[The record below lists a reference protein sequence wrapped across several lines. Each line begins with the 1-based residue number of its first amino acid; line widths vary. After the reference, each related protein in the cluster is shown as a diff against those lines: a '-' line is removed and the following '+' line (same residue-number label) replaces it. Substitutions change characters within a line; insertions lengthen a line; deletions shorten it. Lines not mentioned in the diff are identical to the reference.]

1 MPPLTSEGWE
11 KLFQLAGSEPVSY
24 AKDAVIMQDGEA
36 HEFVYRLQQGS
47 VRVEKGDPRFS
58 ASRTAVVNILS
69 PGVTFGEMSF
79 LDGAPACAT
88 CVADSDDVSVVR
100 LSRAALEGVLEAEAN
115 LGRDFFCQMAIEV
128 THRLQKVSTAIAET
142 GEAPRGLTQPADAA
156 LPISAKKLLKV
167 RHRLGVPDTETMA
180 FMCAATMVNPSKRRL
195 HGTMYVFETL
205 VGFVHKMFGIKQ
217 QESVPYRHVS
227 EVLRETFT
235 LKREDGGIELVL
247 SVPNRSYLFYPAAVD
262 DAFDAI
268 HRCRDQFVAKQS
280 RQAPAPVP
288 SPRFEQD
295 PHSEAAQALGE
306 ESSAVFLK
314 EATTLSSG
322 SSRSERST
330 PRAALRAD
338 SFGGLALA
346 KVVSTATLERYRPGD
361 VIIAEGSQP
370 ATLFNLA
377 RGRVS
382 VEVPRLDAVTG
393 LTQSA
398 KILTL
403 YEGAMFGEMSFL
415 SGGKACATVVAEVE
429 SEVWQIRA
437 PAVESSLASLPLNEQ
452 AVFYKH
458 LGGYL
463 SARVRQLT
471 AMVGENYA
479 ARSGEVSLEE
489 VLSNAV
495 FFSLFTRWLASSG
508 MANKTVLHF
517 LTDIK
522 EFLATPA
529 NDSLRR
535 AARDV
540 HAKYFATAERAAAL
554 GVSESA
560 AADIRS
566 LVASDTLPPRD
577 LFGTAIT
584 EVLSKLQAHA
594 YRSFMQSAAFQPLLD
609 LKAKEKYVP
618 CVTDFKLLQIL
629 GEGYEGKVLHARK
642 KDCGVMY
649 ALKVLDKQIL
659 ASRSRRWQLHASREL
674 ECLKACDHPYVVPV
688 HYSFQTPQFLYM
700 VQEHVPNHTLARY
713 LEKHEGKPMR
723 EEEVRFMAGQLVC
736 ALAHMH
742 KQTIVYRDLKPA
754 NVLIDTEGHLRMVD
768 MGMASKL
775 DPETGRR
782 KSVCGTQ
789 RYMAPEMKAKQPY
802 EQSVDWFSLGKLI
815 LDCHGR
821 DPYAKECAY
830 WETSG
835 LLELIDAL
843 LVKEPTKRRG
853 YGRDGA
859 RDIQRSAFFGDLDWA
874 ALDAKKLP
882 SPLQRH
888 MYERAPDVS
897 MTRQFRNGEDINKVV
912 EKLQHI
918 SLDTGRTA
926 NVDESGPGNIPSWDH
941 ISPSVVYSE
950 YLQSP
955 FHSARSYI

>member
-1 MPPLTSEGWE
+1 MAEASSVVPLVVTPEYGLVVLVGVAMFLLQQIVLVLPVVKQRISTGIKAPTLYPRDGQIKELKLAPYQVENYMRAQRAHQNNVEFTSVFMALFLVTGAWVVLFRLLGGVGYLFGVRQIGSLFHLGELYILYLAATQAYALATPALPGLLAACSSAVAAMREAAPKDLDEVKAGAAFAEGWE

-24 AKDAVIMQDGEA
+24 AKDAIMQDGEA

-79 LDGAPACAT
+79 LDGTANTATPQPQRSHNTQTRHKPQTSSSRAYPAARPTAPLRTSAPGAPACAT

-217 QESVPYRHVS
+217 QESVSYRHVS

-295 PHSEAAQALGE
+295 PHSEASQALVE

-314 EATTLSSG
+314 ESTSVSSG

-346 KVVSTATLERYRPGD
+346 KVVGTATLERYRPGD

-382 VEVPRLDAVTG
+382 
-393 LTQSA
+393 SA

-452 AVFYKH
+452 AP
-458 LGGYL
+458 L
-463 SARVRQLT
+463 
-471 AMVGENYA
+471 A
-479 ARSGEVSLEE
+479 ASG
-489 VLSNAV
+489 
-495 FFSLFTRWLASSG
+495 
-508 MANKTVLHF
+508 
-517 LTDIK
+517 
-522 EFLATPA
+522 
-529 NDSLRR
+529 
-535 AARDV
+535 
-540 HAKYFATAERAAAL
+540 
-554 GVSESA
+554 
-560 AADIRS
+560 
-566 LVASDTLPPRD
+566 
-577 LFGTAIT
+577 
-584 EVLSKLQAHA
+584 
-594 YRSFMQSAAFQPLLD
+594 
-609 LKAKEKYVP
+609 
-618 CVTDFKLLQIL
+618 
-629 GEGYEGKVLHARK
+629 
-642 KDCGVMY
+642 
-649 ALKVLDKQIL
+649 
-659 ASRSRRWQLHASREL
+659 
-674 ECLKACDHPYVVPV
+674 
-688 HYSFQTPQFLYM
+688 
-700 VQEHVPNHTLARY
+700 
-713 LEKHEGKPMR
+713 
-723 EEEVRFMAGQLVC
+723 
-736 ALAHMH
+736 
-742 KQTIVYRDLKPA
+742 
-754 NVLIDTEGHLRMVD
+754 
-768 MGMASKL
+768 
-775 DPETGRR
+775 
-782 KSVCGTQ
+782 
-789 RYMAPEMKAKQPY
+789 
-802 EQSVDWFSLGKLI
+802 
-815 LDCHGR
+815 
-821 DPYAKECAY
+821 
-830 WETSG
+830 
-835 LLELIDAL
+835 
-843 LVKEPTKRRG
+843 
-853 YGRDGA
+853 
-859 RDIQRSAFFGDLDWA
+859 WA
-874 ALDAKKLP
+874 A
-882 SPLQRH
+882 
-888 MYERAPDVS
+888 
-897 MTRQFRNGEDINKVV
+897 
-912 EKLQHI
+912 
-918 SLDTGRTA
+918 
-926 NVDESGPGNIPSWDH
+926 
-941 ISPSVVYSE
+941 
-950 YLQSP
+950 
-955 FHSARSYI
+955 